1 MNENRPSHWRKISAI
16 AGGLG
21 AAAGFAAFCR
31 WQNSSL
37 SVTTYR
43 CGSHKLPSSFED
55 FVLLQVSDLHNKSFG
70 RHQHG
75 LLDRLAAEEPNAIL
89 ITGDLVDCH
98 RTNIARAMEF
108 VRGAVRLAP
117 VYYTPGNHE
126 GRLAVYPCLRE
137 ELVKA
142 GVRVLE
148 DQKACLA
155 YRGGFIELIGLRDP
169 RFLPPEE
176 RKNSQ
181 VLEKKLA
188 QLTEGDEKV
197 FRLLLSH
204 RPELF
209 PIYQKSGVDMV
220 LCGHAHGGQFRLL
233 HQGVFAPGQGVLP
246 KYTGGVHV
254 QGATAMVV
262 SRGLGNSEFPLR
274 LNNRPEIVKL
284 ILSHEE

>member
-1 MNENRPSHWRKISAI
+1 
-16 AGGLG
+16 
-21 AAAGFAAFCR
+21 
-31 WQNSSL
+31 
-37 SVTTYR
+37 
-43 CGSHKLPSSFED
+43 
-55 FVLLQVSDLHNKSFG
+55 
-70 RHQHG
+70 
-75 LLDRLAAEEPNAIL
+75 
-89 ITGDLVDCH
+89 
-98 RTNIARAMEF
+98 MEF

-126 GRLAVYPCLRE
+126 GRLAVYPRLRE

-181 VLEKKLA
+181 VLEKKLE
-188 QLTEGDEKV
+188 QLTEGEENV

-233 HQGVFAPGQGVLP
+233 HQGIFAPGQGCASQIHRRCP
-246 KYTGGVHV
+246 CAGKYRHGG
-254 QGATAMVV
+254 Q
-262 SRGLGNSEFPLR
+262 RGLGNSEFPLR
-274 LNNRPEIVKL
+274 LNNRPEIVN
-284 ILSHEE
+284 

>member
-1 MNENRPSHWRKISAI
+1 MGERFWGVFFQNFLNIFLNAKK
-16 AGGLG
+16 
-21 AAAGFAAFCR
+21 AA
-31 WQNSSL
+31 
-37 SVTTYR
+37 
-43 CGSHKLPSSFED
+43 
-55 FVLLQVSDLHNKSFG
+55 
-70 RHQHG
+70 
-75 LLDRLAAEEPNAIL
+75 
-89 ITGDLVDCH
+89 
-98 RTNIARAMEF
+98 
-108 VRGAVRLAP
+108 
-117 VYYTPGNHE
+117 YY
-126 GRLAVYPCLRE
+126 
-137 ELVKA
+137 KF
-142 GVRVLE
+142 
-148 DQKACLA
+148 K
-155 YRGGFIELIGLRDP
+155 
-169 RFLPPEE
+169 
-176 RKNSQ
+176 SQ